1 MSLYNAWTDLKTF
14 QQWFFPIGFSVVK
27 AELDP
32 KVGGGRIH
40 MKSPEGVVYP
50 TKGEYLL
57 LQKSDRIV
65 YKDSWDED
73 RENNV
78 PVTTEVK
85 FQTIGTET
93 RIVLYSSFANNK
105 QKDQTMK
112 SGIINGWKMF
122 FQNLNNVLKNK

>member
-1 MSLYNAWTDLKTF
+1 MKTF